1 MEKLCFEDYEE
12 LACYICSRYDK
23 LKLDDELSDVAIIA
37 KYEDTRQIIKEILC
51 LGYDIHSISMHDVEY
66 DGYYSEYIITLY
78 EDELWIEPMLR
89 NNRYITDTSSIIYIF
104 NTCSS
109 KVIPYCKGD
118 IVYEV
123 SVGDEGCGC
132 DECCSCCDCN
142 KEPNI
147 ESDGN
152 MHGFSVNKSSNNGT
166 SSYSFYSTDINLV
179 NEMAKLFR

>member
-12 LACYICSRYDK
+12 LACYICSTYDT

-66 DGYYSEYIITLY
+66 DGYDSEYIITLC
-78 EDELWIEPMLR
+78 ENELRIEPMLR
-89 NNRYITDTSSIIYIF
+89 NDRYITDTSSIIYIF

-118 IVYEV
+118 IVYEDIPR
-123 SVGDEGCGC
+123 SVFSHCENLESMGLSVPQVVHMLNCFRDKG
-132 DECCSCCDCN
+132 
-142 KEPNI
+142 I
-147 ESDGN
+147 EIKSN
-152 MHGFSVNKSSNNGT
+152 TLSVEETRDLLLK
-166 SSYSFYSTDINLV
+166 YLV
-179 NEMAKLFR
+179 

>member
-12 LACYICSRYDK
+12 LACYICSTYDT

-66 DGYYSEYIITLY
+66 DGYDSEYIITLY
-78 EDELWIEPMLR
+78 ENELWIEPMLR
-89 NNRYITDTSSIIYIF
+89 NGRYITDISSIIYIF

-123 SVGDEGCGC
+123 SIGDEGCGC

-166 SSYSFYSTDINLV
+166 SSYSF
-179 NEMAKLFR
+179 